1 MSKSVVFPQPGA
13 GKKHQCVPN
22 NGAVSVGETDG
33 AGVRTGVKQELQE
46 VELVPGRHLEEE
58 GVEGGV
64 GGRHL
69 SPPGDGRTSGR
80 SEGRAVTTENVIN
93 VTPGEATPGQ
103 LAVAL
108 SATEMVALPT
118 HVPPREDSGSEAGL
132 LQGVQAGG
140 CRGPVQVTGGQREV
154 RTVEVGE
161 GRETAGLS

>member
-1 MSKSVVFPQPGA
+1 MSKSVVFPQPGV

-69 SPPGDGRTSGR
+69 SPPGDGRASGR
-80 SEGRAVTTENVIN
+80 REGRAVTTENVIN
-93 VTPGEATPGQ
+93 VTLGEATSRQ
-103 LAVAL
+103 SAVTQ
-108 SATEMVALPT
+108 SATEMAALPAR
-118 HVPPREDSGSEAGL
+118 HVPTREDPGSEAGL
-132 LQGVQAGG
+132 LRGVRAGG
-140 CRGPVQVTGGQREV
+140 CRGPVQV
-154 RTVEVGE
+154 
-161 GRETAGLS
+161 